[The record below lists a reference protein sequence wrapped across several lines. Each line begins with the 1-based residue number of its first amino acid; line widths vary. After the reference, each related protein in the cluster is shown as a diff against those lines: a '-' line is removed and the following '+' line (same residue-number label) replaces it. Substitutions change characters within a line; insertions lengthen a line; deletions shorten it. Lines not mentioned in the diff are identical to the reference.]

1 MEHQVP
7 PDEVGVDRVLILFAV
22 VDAAIEAVI
31 KRSTISAAHAQV
43 LRNACKFFEDEVQK
57 P

>member
-22 VDAAIEAVI
+22 VDAAIEAVV
-31 KRSTISAAHAQV
+31 KRSNISSVHAQV